1 MSGNLRFGEL
11 LCGPCSEGLY
21 TRWHGGWRVSMLVFG
36 QDGYFCGLYVMG
48 QSLKL
53 RVTKPVVENLMRVQ
67 FRNKKFLS

>member
-36 QDGYFCGLYVMG
+36 QDGYFCGL
-48 QSLKL
+48 
-53 RVTKPVVENLMRVQ
+53 
-67 FRNKKFLS
+67 